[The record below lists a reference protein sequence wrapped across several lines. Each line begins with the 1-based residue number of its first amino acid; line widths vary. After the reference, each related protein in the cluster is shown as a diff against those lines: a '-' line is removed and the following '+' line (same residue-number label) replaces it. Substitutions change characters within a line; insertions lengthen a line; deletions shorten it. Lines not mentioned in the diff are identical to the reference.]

1 MCTMAPKKKYNKGA
15 RDYLPSY
22 IPKKGY
28 WCGREKDPRC
38 KASGRRIKMSSQ
50 CKSRGKCAPK
60 LKYGN

>member
-15 RDYLPSY
+15 RDYLPAY
-22 IPKKGY
+22 NEKKGY
-28 WCGREKDPRC
+28 WCGRTKDNTC
-38 KASGRRIKMSSQ
+38 KSRRRIKANST